1 LIERSKECIVVADSF
16 KLGHESSFQFA
27 STGEVDLLIT
37 DTDATNAQVTELEAY
52 GLKRVVRVGPSLAAE
67 ARRGL

>member
-1 LIERSKECIVVADSF
+1 MVADSF

-27 STGEVDLLIT
+27 STDEVDLLIT
-37 DTDATNAQVTELEAY
+37 DTDATNAQVAELEAY
-52 GLKRVVRVGPSLAAE
+52 GLKLGVRVGPSLAAD